1 MSLRRDESAD
11 HVIRTSIGWY
21 EAGALSL
28 TANSK
33 KICPP
38 QWYRLAAAVL
48 LQHAVILFILLPN
61 AHLLTI
67 GYRPEFTTVTVMGAT
82 QHFRVSANLFGAVS
96 TARFRLSKAFLIDA
110 ASFRLATRK

>member
-67 GYRPEFTTVTVMGAT
+67 GYRPEFTTVMY
-82 QHFRVSANLFGAVS
+82 FSRAVAAGLCVFAGYRS
-96 TARFRLSKAFLIDA
+96 VFLKNDLR
-110 ASFRLATRK
+110 SRQCCLQSDHW

>member
-67 GYRPEFTTVTVMGAT
+67 GYRPEFTTVVQTPLTREMWVMCACTLMMKLHG
-82 QHFRVSANLFGAVS
+82 S
-96 TARFRLSKAFLIDA
+96 TTI
-110 ASFRLATRK
+110 

>member
-67 GYRPEFTTVTVMGAT
+67 GYRPEFTTVV
-82 QHFRVSANLFGAVS
+82 
-96 TARFRLSKAFLIDA
+96 
-110 ASFRLATRK
+110 TRKHCELINVFS

>member
-67 GYRPEFTTVTVMGAT
+67 GYRPEFTTVMVK
-82 QHFRVSANLFGAVS
+82 SI
-96 TARFRLSKAFLIDA
+96 FRLVLPFAKFEVSSL
-110 ASFRLATRK
+110 T

>member
-67 GYRPEFTTVTVMGAT
+67 GYRPEFTTVLCHCLGCALWRSEVPSL
-82 QHFRVSANLFGAVS
+82 HL
-96 TARFRLSKAFLIDA
+96 
-110 ASFRLATRK
+110 ASFEAPRVAAVLMLVATIT

>member
-67 GYRPEFTTVTVMGAT
+67 GYRPEFTTVKG
-82 QHFRVSANLFGAVS
+82 RGLCSAPAGNLINKKKKVQS
-96 TARFRLSKAFLIDA
+96 NPLIN
-110 ASFRLATRK
+110 

>member
-67 GYRPEFTTVTVMGAT
+67 GCRPEFTTVIQQNNVKNIIIPKEI
-82 QHFRVSANLFGAVS
+82 QIF
-96 TARFRLSKAFLIDA
+96 IQCY
-110 ASFRLATRK
+110 

>member
-48 LQHAVILFILLPN
+48 LQHAVMLFILLPN
-61 AHLLTI
+61 APTRIYYGELLVEQ
-67 GYRPEFTTVTVMGAT
+67 PLLAHV
-82 QHFRVSANLFGAVS
+82 
-96 TARFRLSKAFLIDA
+96 
-110 ASFRLATRK
+110 SFRAQNS

>member
-67 GYRPEFTTVTVMGAT
+67 GYRPEFTTVMHLLTHTMPHLIAS
-82 QHFRVSANLFGAVS
+82 HEERM
-96 TARFRLSKAFLIDA
+96 RLN
-110 ASFRLATRK
+110 

>member
-67 GYRPEFTTVTVMGAT
+67 GYRPEITTVMYFSRA
-82 QHFRVSANLFGAVS
+82 L
-96 TARFRLSKAFLIDA
+96 A
-110 ASFRLATRK
+110 AGLCVFTGYKIY